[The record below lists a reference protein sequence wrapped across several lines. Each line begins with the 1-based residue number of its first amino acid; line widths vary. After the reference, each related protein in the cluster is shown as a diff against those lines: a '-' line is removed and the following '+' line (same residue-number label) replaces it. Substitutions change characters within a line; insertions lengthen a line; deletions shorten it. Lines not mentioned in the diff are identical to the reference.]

1 MSVAFY
7 SNKELQY
14 LIVINKYMK
23 SVTLSGIIFIY
34 QKGDFIFMDMKKR
47 KKDENH
53 TKSVAKK
60 SQIQGS
66 LFRTIERE
74 KDPSL
79 ASS

>member
-1 MSVAFY
+1 
-7 SNKELQY
+7 
-14 LIVINKYMK
+14 
-23 SVTLSGIIFIY
+23 
-34 QKGDFIFMDMKKR
+34 MDMKKR

-60 SQIQGS
+60 SKIQGS
-66 LFRTIERE
+66 LFRMIERE